1 MKYNEIFYGI
11 PQGCQRDTMEY
22 IYIMHIYIYIYI
34 QPIRCLGS
42 WVCLNSGCLHQF
54 IGIKWKYHMDY
65 IYIPILGK
73 HPKWSYYTTTIFSLL
88 IPWSLRLGLC
98 LNGNDYD
105 EQPNVNRWQGLTCAR
120 WSVGDHWN
128 SQKFCLL

>member
-1 MKYNEIFYGI
+1 MRSFMESH
-11 PQGCQRDTMEY
+11 RDASVIQWNIY

-65 IYIPILGK
+65 IYIFQFWANIPNDLTIL
-73 HPKWSYYTTTIFSLL
+73 LL
-88 IPWSLRLGLC
+88 YSH
-98 LNGNDYD
+98 Y
-105 EQPNVNRWQGLTCAR
+105 
-120 WSVGDHWN
+120 
-128 SQKFCLL
+128 